1 MTVSCS
7 ISLVYSSFSCDG
19 SSFVCGQRQTD
30 RQTDRG
36 ANLVGILEEKQTVS
50 SKQAVCLTLC
60 WGNKSDDDVG
70 SMR

>member
-19 SSFVCGQRQTD
+19 SSFVCGQ

-70 SMR
+70 SMMRER